1 MTLDP
6 TPASMR
12 AEELEGRGYHGL
24 EIVGLGTAVP
34 PRVAP
39 QDQAAE
45 VSPLFCGADERQAR
59 MLRVLYRKS
68 GVKTRHSVA
77 VRGGPGS
84 LLERVPYFPVPKD
97 EGDLGPTTGQ
107 RMTWYEQEAPAL
119 AMEAARKALADA
131 GESAADI
138 THLVTVS
145 CTGFF
150 SPGVDAAMIRE
161 LGIPR
166 DVHRT
171 HVGFMGCHGA
181 LNGLRVAGAYG
192 ADPDARVLLVALE
205 LCSLHF
211 AYGWDPEMLV
221 ANTLFA
227 DGAAALVGK
236 GRFGEG
242 GGPRGAAAPD
252 GLAAA
257 GGPGLDIPEAHE
269 GGGWRVVE
277 SASFLMPDSEEA
289 MSWRIGDHGFRMT
302 LSPQVP
308 DAIRAHLGDWLTG
321 WLGGH
326 GLGIEDVASWAVHP
340 GGPRILDAV
349 EDVVG
354 LDRGGLEIPR
364 EVLETHGNM
373 SSPTV
378 LFILERLRQADA
390 PRPCVAL
397 AFGPGLVVEGA
408 LIR

>member
-1 MTLDP
+1 MSLTI
-6 TPASMR
+6 T
-12 AEELEGRGYHGL
+12 
-24 EIVGLGTAVP
+24 GLGTAVP

-39 QDQAAE
+39 QDEAAAL
-45 VSPLFCGADERQAR
+45 SPLFCGADDRQAR

-68 GVKTRHSVA
+68 AVETRHSVA
-77 VRGGPGS
+77 VRGDQGT
-84 LLERVPYFPVPKD
+84 LLERVPYFPVPR
-97 EGDLGPTTGQ
+97 GPDDRGPSTAQ

-119 AMEAARKALADA
+119 TVEAARRALEDA
-131 GESAADI
+131 GESPEAI

-150 SPGVDAAMIRE
+150 SPGVDAALIEE
-161 LGIPR
+161 LGISR
-166 DVHRT
+166 AVERT

-181 LNGLRVAGAYG
+181 LNGLRAAGAYG
-192 ADPDARVLLVALE
+192 SDPDARVLLCAVE

-227 DGAAALVGK
+227 DGAAALVGR
-236 GRFGEG
+236 GSPAATLPGGDPGSAPAGTHDTPTGGEG
-242 GGPRGAAAPD
+242 EDGAPD
-252 GLAAA
+252 
-257 GGPGLDIPEAHE
+257 
-269 GGGWRVVE
+269 GWRVVS
-277 SASFLMPDSEEA
+277 SASFHMPDSEEA

-308 DAIRAHLGDWLTG
+308 DAIRSHLGDWLAG
-321 WLGGH
+321 WLADH
-326 GLGIEDVASWAVHP
+326 GLSVEEVGSWAVHP

-354 LDRGGLEIPR
+354 LERGGLEVPR
-364 EVLETHGNM
+364 AVLRTHGNM

-378 LFILERLRQADA
+378 LFILERLRAAGA

-397 AFGPGLVVEGA
+397 AFGPGLAVEGA